1 MAANAPKAK
10 FDYKPHPHIAD
21 RMKHKA
27 PNSQEILSQT
37 GPKTLNQKVG
47 LAITKGVGT
56 MWAAY
61 VFFALTLVSLPA
73 VIMSGN
79 LVLIVGWIAQT
90 FLQLVLLPI
99 IIVGQNIQ
107 AAAAEKRAVMTY
119 EDAAAVLDEAVK
131 IQKHLDHQ
139 DQSLAHLVSRLEE
152 IEKKFPKR

>member
-1 MAANAPKAK
+1 MATNAPKAK

-21 RMKHKA
+21 RKKHKA
-27 PNSQEILSQT
+27 ANSEEILSDA
-37 GPKTLNQKVG
+37 GPRTLNQKLG
-47 LAITKGVGT
+47 LAITKRVGT

-61 VFFALTLVSLPA
+61 IFFGLTLVSLPA

-139 DQSLAHLVSRLEE
+139 DQSLSHLISRLEE
-152 IEKKFPKR
+152 IEKKLPKR

>member
-1 MAANAPKAK
+1 MATNAPKAK

-21 RMKHKA
+21 RKKHKA
-27 PNSQEILSQT
+27 ANSEEILSEA
-37 GPKTLNQKVG
+37 GPRTLNQKLG
-47 LAITKGVGT
+47 LAITKRVGT

-61 VFFALTLVSLPA
+61 IFFGLTLVSLPA

-139 DQSLAHLVSRLEE
+139 DQSLSHLVSRLEE
-152 IEKKFPKR
+152 IEKKLPKR

>member
-1 MAANAPKAK
+1 MTANAPKAK
-10 FDYKPHPHIAD
+10 FEYEPHPHIAG
-21 RMKHKA
+21 RKKHRA
-27 PNSQEILSQT
+27 SNSEEILSEV
-37 GPKTLNQKVG
+37 GSRTLNQKLG
-47 LAITKGVGT
+47 LAITRRVGT

-61 VFFALTLVSLPA
+61 IFFALTLISLPA
-73 VIMSGN
+73 VIIKGD
-79 LVLIVGWIAQT
+79 LVLIVGWVAQT

-139 DQSLAHLVSRLEE
+139 DESLAHLVTRLEQ
-152 IEKKFPKR
+152 IEEKISKR

>member
-1 MAANAPKAK
+1 MVANATKAK
-10 FDYKPHPHIAD
+10 FEYEPHPHIAG
-21 RMKHKA
+21 RKKHRA
-27 PNSQEILSQT
+27 SNSEEILSEV
-37 GPKTLNQKVG
+37 GPRTLNQKLG
-47 LAITKGVGT
+47 LAITRRVGT

-61 VFFALTLVSLPA
+61 IFFALTLISLPA
-73 VIMSGN
+73 VIIKGD

-139 DQSLAHLVSRLEE
+139 DESLAHLVTRLEQ
-152 IEKKFPKR
+152 IEEKISKR

>member
-21 RMKHKA
+21 RKKHKA
-27 PNSQEILSQT
+27 PNSKEILSET
-37 GPKTLNQKVG
+37 GPRTLNQKLG
-47 LAITKGVGT
+47 LAITRSVGT

-61 VFFALTLVSLPA
+61 IFFALSLISLPA

-79 LVLIVGWIAQT
+79 LVLIVGWVAQT

-139 DQSLAHLVSRLEE
+139 DQSLAHLVTRLEE
-152 IEKKFPKR
+152 IEKKLPKR

>member
-1 MAANAPKAK
+1 MTANAPKAK
-10 FDYKPHPHIAD
+10 FEYEPHPHIAG
-21 RMKHKA
+21 RKKHRA
-27 PNSQEILSQT
+27 SNSEEILSEV
-37 GPKTLNQKVG
+37 GPRTLNQKLG
-47 LAITKGVGT
+47 LAITRRVGT

-61 VFFALTLVSLPA
+61 IFFALTLISLPA
-73 VIMSGN
+73 VIIKGD
-79 LVLIVGWIAQT
+79 LVLIVGWVAQT

-139 DQSLAHLVSRLEE
+139 DESLAHLVTRLEQ
-152 IEKKFPKR
+152 IEEKISKR

>member
-1 MAANAPKAK
+1 MATNAPKAK

-21 RMKHKA
+21 RKKHKVA
-27 PNSQEILSQT
+27 NSEEILSEAGQR
-37 GPKTLNQKVG
+37 TLNQKLG
-47 LAITKGVGT
+47 LAITKRVGT

-61 VFFALTLVSLPA
+61 IFFALTLVSLPA

-139 DQSLAHLVSRLEE
+139 DQSLAHLVSRLDE
-152 IEKKFPKR
+152 IEKKLPKR

>member
-1 MAANAPKAK
+1 
-10 FDYKPHPHIAD
+10 
-21 RMKHKA
+21 
-27 PNSQEILSQT
+27 
-37 GPKTLNQKVG
+37 
-47 LAITKGVGT
+47 

-61 VFFALTLVSLPA
+61 VFFGLTLVSLPA
-73 VIMSGN
+73 VIMTGDP
-79 LVLIVGWIAQT
+79 VLIVAWVAQT

-139 DQSLAHLVSRLEE
+139 DESLAHLVTRLEQ
-152 IEKKFPKR
+152 IEEKLSKR

>member
-1 MAANAPKAK
+1 MPTNAPKAK
-10 FDYKPHPHIAD
+10 FDYKPHPHIAI
-21 RMKHKA
+21 RKRHKA
-27 PNSQEILSQT
+27 ANSEEILSEA
-37 GPKTLNQKVG
+37 GPRTLNQKLG
-47 LAITKGVGT
+47 LAITKRVGT

-61 VFFALTLVSLPA
+61 IFFALTLVSLPA

-119 EDAAAVLDEAVK
+119 EDAAAVLDEAVN

-152 IEKKFPKR
+152 IEKKLPKR

>member
-1 MAANAPKAK
+1 
-10 FDYKPHPHIAD
+10 
-21 RMKHKA
+21 
-27 PNSQEILSQT
+27 
-37 GPKTLNQKVG
+37 
-47 LAITKGVGT
+47 

-61 VFFALTLVSLPA
+61 IFFALTLISLPA

-79 LVLIVGWIAQT
+79 LVLIVGWVAQT

-107 AAAAEKRAVMTY
+107 AAAAERRAVMTY

-139 DQSLAHLVSRLEE
+139 DQSLAHLVTRLEE
-152 IEKKFPKR
+152 IEKKLPKR